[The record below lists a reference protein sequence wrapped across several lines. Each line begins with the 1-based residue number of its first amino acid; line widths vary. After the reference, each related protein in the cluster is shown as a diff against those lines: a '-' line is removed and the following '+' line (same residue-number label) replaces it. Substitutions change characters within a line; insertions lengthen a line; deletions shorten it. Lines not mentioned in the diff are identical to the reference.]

1 MFILCMRSIIVVS
14 ANSWLGLW
22 IGLEIN
28 LLAFIPLIINKN
40 NLNNSE
46 AALNYFL
53 IQAFA
58 STIIIFSIVLL
69 IIINNII
76 HIINLIEFNIPFKLI
91 LCTLILKLGA
101 APFHFWF
108 PNVIENLQ
116 WFNCLILI
124 TWQKLAPIIVLSYF
138 NELRN
143 LLIIFT
149 LLAALT
155 GAIGGFNQVSLRKL
169 LAFSSINH
177 LGWIFTAIIFY
188 ENIWTIYF
196 IAYSFIN
203 FCIVYLIKTF
213 QIFYLNQIYSIFIN
227 SPFIKYSLLISLI
240 SLGGL
245 PPFIGFIPKWL
256 IIQSIIFIKF
266 YLISLFLICIRL
278 ITLYYYLKITL
289 AAVLFNYIEFNFI
302 NKNFFIKPN
311 YLIILNLNFLLLFR
325 LFIIIDL
332 IYLI

>member
-1 MFILCMRSIIVVS
+1 MVVS

-53 IQAFA
+53 IQALA

-76 HIINLIEFNIPFKLI
+76 YIINLIEFNIPFKLI
-91 LCTLILKLGA
+91 LCTLILKLGTP
-101 APFHFWF
+101 PFHFWF

-116 WFNCLILI
+116 WINCLVLI

-138 NELRN
+138 TEFRN
-143 LLIIFT
+143 LLIIFI
-149 LLAALT
+149 LLATLI
-155 GAIGGFNQVSLRKL
+155 GAIGGLNQISLRKL

-177 LGWIFTAIIFY
+177 LGWMFTAIIFY

-196 IAYSFIN
+196 VIYSFIN

-245 PPFIGFIPKWL
+245 PPFLGFIPKWL

-278 ITLYYYLKITL
+278 ITLFYYLKITF

-302 NKNFFIKPN
+302 NKNFFIKTN
-311 YLIILNLNFLLLFR
+311 YLIVLNLNFLLLFR